1 MTISKTGLKKKL
13 SVETGPRVRK
23 VITVR
28 VQTGASRKELVNI
41 SEAEFKA
48 RLTSLPEK
56 GRANQELL
64 ELLSDYFGLPPSSLR
79 IIRGQKARIKLVE
92 VQSP

>member
-1 MTISKTGLKKKL
+1 M
-13 SVETGPRVRK
+13 RK
-23 VITVR
+23 VIAVR

-48 RLTSLPEK
+48 RLTSPPEK